1 MGKKTF
7 WLQLT
12 VQLPLFSDGEN
23 KLSQSRSGY
32 SMALL
37 SLLLP
42 HFSSFG
48 WKDFALNTFIPPQ
61 SPIYQPLFS
70 SLCAFLLRNYFRD
83 ITLYWPT
90 LKNFFFNNSCY
101 VFCRLKTTV
110 LKIRAIG
117 TNWIVWFTIRLHF
130 LSRWWYF
137 LSGSVFPVLISLAF
151 WLGICLNVTERLEAH
166 WGTSKFVLK
175 LAPLSIY
182 ICWGLD
188 HLSRCRGTFEK

>member
-1 MGKKTF
+1 MKRFCFKH
-7 WLQLT
+7 
-12 VQLPLFSDGEN
+12 V
-23 KLSQSRSGY
+23 Y
-32 SMALL
+32 SHSLL
-37 SLLLP
+37 STN
-42 HFSSFG
+42 HCSHRFV
-48 WKDFALNTFIPPQ
+48 
-61 SPIYQPLFS
+61 LFY
-70 SLCAFLLRNYFRD
+70 LEIRD

-137 LSGSVFPVLISLAF
+137 LSGSVFPVLISLVF
-151 WLGICLNVTERLEAH
+151 WLGICLNITEKLQGH